1 MAATMNARREY
12 STREFT
18 WDPKS
23 GVFSA
28 FVSDLPRFDPEQV
41 YPDALDEGICLVSH
55 VTGRKAWFVLSSRN
69 LDLEGDLT
77 HWTFVPTT
85 EALRLDRRLANVR
98 VEVFND

>member
-1 MAATMNARREY
+1 MAATCQPRREY
-12 STREFT
+12 STTEFT
-18 WDPKS
+18 YKD

-55 VTGRKAWFVLSSRN
+55 RTGRKAWFVLSQAHTDR
-69 LDLEGDLT
+69 EGDLT
-77 HWTFVPTT
+77 HWTFVPST
-85 EALRLDRRLANVR
+85 EALRVDRRLANVR

>member
-1 MAATMNARREY
+1 MAATCQARREY

-18 WDPKS
+18 YKD

-41 YPDALDEGICLVSH
+41 YPDACDEGICLVSH
-55 VTGRKAWFVLSSRN
+55 KTGRKAWFVLSTTHVNREN
-69 LDLEGDLT
+69 ELT
-77 HWTFVPTT
+77 HWTFVPST
-85 EALRLDRRLANVR
+85 EALRVDPRLGNVR